1 MCPPGSLARSCHCL
15 LPQSLPQSPPACL
28 PAASASAAFLA
39 ASGFGFG
46 SISLDKFSYFMLRF
60 LIYFSLLLSSLYFRF
75 GCLRHFRSRRCSSG
89 SSGGTSKARLVV
101 YSCNYSYVSG
111 VSAESSSSR
120 GGGGAWQMSKTFL
133 NIVWL

>member
-1 MCPPGSLARSCHCL
+1 MPTWQLGEE
-15 LPQSLPQSPPACL
+15 LPLPVASVAATVSACL

-46 SISLDKFSYFMLRF
+46 CISLDKFSYFMLRF

-111 VSAESSSSR
+111 VSAESSSFK
-120 GGGGAWQMSKTFL
+120 GGVA
-133 NIVWL
+133 NE